1 MDILPRAG
9 TLENLT
15 DAHPP
20 HTSQQYA
27 PVTNYKHTPLR
38 KRLANDDSA
47 ISGWGAVG
55 VGSMI
60 IGAVAALSGEFVG
73 GTILA
78 VFGYYLY
85 TNSED

>member
-1 MDILPRAG
+1 MDNLPESD
-9 TLENLT
+9 TLEYITNAYVPSSNT
-15 DAHPP
+15 
-20 HTSQQYA
+20 QYA
-27 PVTNYKHTPLR
+27 PLQ
-38 KRLANDDSA
+38 KRFAQDDEA

-60 IGAVAALSGEFVG
+60 IGAVAACSGEFVG

-85 TNSED
+85 TNSEDD